1 MTGHPLP
8 QPGTARITWTRLD
21 AESRHGLDVIGYC
34 IVYSEEDK
42 SSYRKQL
49 FPPSTVLFDTI
60 SVDLV
65 GLEHGLTYLVG
76 VATVTTAGVG
86 IFSQQINVTTYPGKR
101 KLFD

>member
-8 QPGTARITWTRLD
+8 QPGTVRIAWTPLD

-34 IVYSEEDK
+34 IIYSEEDK
-42 SSYRKQL
+42 SFNRKQI
-49 FPPSTVLFDTI
+49 FPPSAALFDTV

-65 GLEHGLTYLVG
+65 GLEHGLTYYVG

-86 IFSQQINVTTYPGKR
+86 TFSQRINVTTYPGNQR
-101 KLFD
+101 LFD